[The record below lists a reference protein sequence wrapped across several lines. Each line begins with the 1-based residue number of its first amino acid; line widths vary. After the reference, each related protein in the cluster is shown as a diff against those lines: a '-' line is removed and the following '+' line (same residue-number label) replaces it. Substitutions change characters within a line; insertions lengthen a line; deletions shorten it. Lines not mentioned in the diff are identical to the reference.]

1 MSTPTSGNPTA
12 EPVNGRINEPT
23 APGPKLSAGEIQS
36 TAQEI
41 LGSLLKM
48 LRFETEIETEITE
61 QNLRFRIKCEDAGRL
76 IGRGGNNLSSLQFL
90 LNRLVFRK
98 FAGAPRVYI
107 DVEGFKEQI
116 DDDVLKRADA
126 AAEQVRRWGESL
138 ELAPMN
144 SYERRVI
151 HQHFANDP
159 EIAVESVPDANN
171 QSLKRMILKL
181 KR

>member
-1 MSTPTSGNPTA
+1 MNTPTSGNPTS
-12 EPVNGRINEPT
+12 EPVNGQAEGAT
-23 APGPKLSAGEIQS
+23 ASGPKLSAGEIQS
-36 TAQEI
+36 TAHEI
-41 LGSLLKM
+41 LSSLLKM
-48 LRFETEIETEITE
+48 LRFETQIETEITE
-61 QNLRFRIKCEDAGRL
+61 QNLHFRIKCEDAGRL

-90 LNRLVFRK
+90 LNRLIFRK
-98 FAGAPRVYI
+98 FAGTPRVYI

-116 DDDVLKRADA
+116 DDDVLKRAEA

-159 EIAVESVPDANN
+159 EITVESLPDAGN

>member
-1 MSTPTSGNPTA
+1 MNIPSDSTAS
-12 EPVNGRINEPT
+12 EPVNGRIAEPSSFE
-23 APGPKLSAGEIQS
+23 PKVSAAEIQS

-48 LRFETEIETEITE
+48 LQFETEIETEIAE
-61 QNLRFRIKCEDAGRL
+61 QHLRFRIKCEDAGRL

-107 DVEGFKEQI
+107 DVEGFKEQV
-116 DDDVLKRADA
+116 DGDVLRRAEA

-144 SYERRVI
+144 SYERRMI

-159 EIAVESVPDANN
+159 EIVVESIPDIRNL
-171 QSLKRMILKL
+171 SLKRMILKL